1 MSELKCQYGDE
12 SLYGYK
18 NSMPTAGGLED
29 FNNEMLQSSHFTCF
43 KNVVSFLI
51 YTVEFYS
58 ICIFIQQEYVKRT
71 FTSSQIWKN
80 VKKFQ
85 ETELSPNTRFREK

>member
-43 KNVVSFLI
+43 KKCRIFSNLYSWILQYMYI
-51 YTVEFYS
+51 YPTG
-58 ICIFIQQEYVKRT
+58 ICEEDFHFK
-71 FTSSQIWKN
+71 SN
-80 VKKFQ
+80 
-85 ETELSPNTRFREK
+85 LEKC